1 MPSQVHH
8 ATPVVEREQMTPITP
23 ITNPTTPMIKPK
35 QRQRKSKKPAVDEN
49 GKKIIRRRKRKTYEQ
64 LQILIKEFQA
74 NPEWSK
80 DNMQEVSEKTGLSE
94 AQVYKWGWD
103 QKRKMNDPTH
113 DIHDELRMYKKH
125 MEEDTAKK
133 SACSKITL
141 PSSSKKKHL
150 NESTGKFLI
159 KTTGTPS

>member
-1 MPSQVHH
+1 MRM
-8 ATPVVEREQMTPITP
+8 A
-23 ITNPTTPMIKPK
+23 N
-35 QRQRKSKKPAVDEN
+35 
-49 GKKIIRRRKRKTYEQ
+49 KIIRRRKRKTYEQ

-74 NPEWSK
+74 NPDWSK
-80 DNMQEVSEKTGLSE
+80 DNMQEVSQKTGLSE

-141 PSSSKKKHL
+141 PSSSKKHL
-150 NESTGKFLI
+150 SQSSGKFLI
-159 KTTGTPS
+159 KTGTPS